1 MWRALKTSEV
11 NVAFICFLCALLCLL
26 SLDLILVHGILQPV
40 HIFNTVVTSYIII
53 PFFNYFLVFSLALIV
68 IFVVMWMVYS
78 K

>member
-40 HIFNTVVTSYIII
+40 H
-53 PFFNYFLVFSLALIV
+53 FFKHCGNFIHNYSFLNCFLVFILALIV
-68 IFVVMWMVYS
+68 IFIVMWMVYS